1 VPCWL
6 LVLALS
12 VFVPEGQ
19 TPAATPI
26 TGTEISSEFSWERRT
41 DVALDAHTAV
51 FGAEP
56 YFVTFSITF
65 TGLRQ
70 RAAPASVDILLGRDG
85 LKADVAAASE
95 PPSALFI
102 IDNLPA
108 PLTRQTAD
116 GPDRIKAVVPF
127 EVFEWMVGG
136 KTLAFEAFGHR
147 LELAPRQIALLKA
160 TALEWAHPRG

>member
-1 VPCWL
+1 MPRWVP
-6 LVLALS
+6 LVLLLS
-12 VFVPEGQ
+12 AVTLDGQAPPARPVF
-19 TPAATPI
+19 
-26 TGTEISSEFSWERRT
+26 GTEISSEFSWEKRT

-51 FGAEP
+51 FGGEP

-65 TGLRQ
+65 KGLRQ
-70 RAAPASVDILLGRDG
+70 RAAPESVDILLGRDG
-85 LKADVAAASE
+85 LKVDSSTISE
-95 PPSALFI
+95 TALFI
-102 IDNLPA
+102 IDDLPA
-108 PLTRQTAD
+108 PLTRQTTE